1 MDFPYF
7 KGGPTRGL
15 LITLSCIFLF
25 MLLSGHWT
33 FADTTIL
40 QKHSPKP
47 KHFDIRATES
57 ATEHHPKSSELPLK
71 DEITQANV
79 LSDLVIEFT
88 NISVTREEMIKG

>member
-15 LITLSCIFLF
+15 LISLSCIFLF

-57 ATEHHPKSSELPLK
+57 SELPLK

-88 NISVTREEMIKG
+88 NISATREEMIKG

>member
-1 MDFPYF
+1 
-7 KGGPTRGL
+7 
-15 LITLSCIFLF
+15 

-40 QKHSPKP
+40 QNHSPKP
-47 KHFDIRATES
+47 KHFDMRASER
-57 ATEHHPKSSELPLK
+57 PPISSELPLK